1 MNIQEGVTNWWLNN
15 ARIKHGHPPDAPVTI
30 PPQEA
35 SSMQSTSE
43 TSTWKKWVLPTLAT
57 MALGVGGAAVTN
69 WWMSDTPAEPQPQPT
84 TEQSGSLYQY
94 LEDSGYHL

>member
-1 MNIQEGVTNWWLNN
+1 MNINEGITNWWLNN
-15 ARIKHGHPPDAPVTI
+15 ARIKHGHPPESPVTI
-30 PPQEA
+30 PMQEA
-35 SSMQSTSE
+35 PPMQSTSE

-69 WWMSDTPAEPQPQPT
+69 WWLGDEKPAEPQPT

-94 LEDSGYHL
+94 LEDGGYHL